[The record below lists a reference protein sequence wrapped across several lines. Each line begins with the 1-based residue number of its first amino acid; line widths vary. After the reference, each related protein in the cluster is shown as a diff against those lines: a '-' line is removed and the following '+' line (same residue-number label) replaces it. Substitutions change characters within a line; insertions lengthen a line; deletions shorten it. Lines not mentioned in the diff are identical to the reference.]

1 MKKIIYSCFILLTI
15 LACTKEPVQVYQG
28 NPVFKIEGTIGGEA
42 INIDAGVNGYM
53 ESYHDTLFNK
63 SFVGCSFISE
73 TSASPIHFDLALDG
87 LLNDVLFSDGFND
100 VEFGTLSTSYP
111 LLMSEVSFYD
121 IISSGEWIINGASY
135 VNDALI
141 EGNGVYDIEFK
152 FLSYGEE
159 YILRDKL
166 YVGGEE
172 HFEPEIEIIEGDQG
186 LFTFMA
192 NNVPSHVDSVE
203 WILDSGFETFVSF
216 SPQAQFELT
225 PERFV
230 IQCNYYSNGS
240 VINYKSQMFGYEST
254 IENVSIDNMLNS
266 IIEQSN
272 IEGVKGQMIIE
283 KNDVQYIT
291 MDNEPSIFEISNFET
306 FTDPGTSVELLKG
319 DFVLGM
325 VLYASPY
332 DSLVIDL
339 QGTIGL
345 KLHP

>member
-1 MKKIIYSCFILLTI
+1 MT

-28 NPVFKIEGTIGGEA
+28 SPVFKIKGTIGGES

-63 SFVGCSFISE
+63 SYVGCSFVSE

-87 LLNDVLFSDGFND
+87 LLNDVLFSGGFNNI
-100 VEFGTLSTSYP
+100 ELGSLSKVYP
-111 LLMSEVSFYD
+111 LLMSEVSYYD
-121 IISSGEWIINGASY
+121 IITSGEWIVNGTSY
-135 VNDALI
+135 ANDAFI
-141 EGNGVYDIEFK
+141 ESNGVYDIEFR

-216 SPQAQFELT
+216 SPQAEFQLS

-240 VINYKSQMFGYEST
+240 IVNYRSQMFGYEST
-254 IENVSIDNMLNS
+254 FGNISIDNILNS
-266 IIEQSN
+266 ITELSN
-272 IEGVKGQMIIE
+272 IEGAKGQMIIE
-283 KNDVQYIT
+283 KNDVQYVSL
-291 MDNEPSIFEISNFET
+291 DNMPSVFEISNFET
-306 FTDPGTSVELLKG
+306 FTDPSTSMELLKG

-325 VLYASPY
+325 VLFASPS

-339 QGTIGL
+339 QGTMGL
-345 KLHP
+345 KLNP